1 MHSWIALGD
10 TGEKDEEAG
19 ERIARMYP
27 KRIKA
32 IFLHTVS
39 ASRDR
44 TKLILPKDRVVNGVP
59 ILYFRTYVGAALKA
73 RNIGLID
80 SAGVARVINQAR
92 KELGEKEPRGP
103 GEVSTRWT
111 ELEQDIVLAKK
122 AISRAFFMKPFMS

>member
-1 MHSWIALGD
+1 
-10 TGEKDEEAG
+10 
-19 ERIARMYP
+19 MYP

-32 IFLHTVS
+32 VFLHTVS

-80 SAGVARVINQAR
+80 SAGVGRVIKQAR
-92 KELGEKEPRGP
+92 KELSEKEPRGL
-103 GEVSTRWT
+103 GEVSTRWA
-111 ELEQDIVLAKK
+111 ELEQDIILAKRSV
-122 AISRAFFMKPFMS
+122 SRAFFLKPFMA